1 MAENNKD
8 ITYFAET
15 DYRNKRTPFGI
26 RTPDRSKHVYVIGK
40 TGMGK
45 STMLENLA
53 VQDIQN
59 GNGMTF
65 IDPHGGTAEKLLDY
79 VPKERIKDV
88 IYFAP
93 HDIDYPVSFN
103 VMEDVGKDQRH
114 LVANGLMA
122 SFKKIWPDVWSA
134 RMEYISM
141 NIILALLEYPDSTLL
156 GINRMLSD
164 KDYRKKVVDNVTDPS
179 VKGFWV
185 NEFAKYSDKIMV
197 EAGASIQNKFGQFS
211 SNPLIRNIIGQP
223 TSSFNLREVMDDK
236 KIFIANLSKGRMG
249 EINTNLIGGM
259 LITKIYLA
267 AMSRANM
274 NEEDLKKLPNF
285 YVYVDEFQSFVND
298 SFADILSEARKYKLN
313 LTIAHQYIEQMP
325 ETVRDAVFG
334 NVGTTIAFRVG
345 PFDAEVLEKVFA
357 PKFTAEDIVNLG
369 FAQIYLSLMIDG
381 VGSQP
386 FSAKTLPPVK
396 MPEIKFRKEIIENS
410 RTVFAKPRDVVE
422 AEIAKWHEAVVVESK
437 SSGEKFDKAGAAQAL
452 DSIKKDFGV
461 KDFPPKKTYDTK
473 PVFAPSYASAPARP
487 PVTTSTVAPVRP
499 PISAPATTVPVRP
512 PTPAVARP
520 VYPPPVS
527 RMTPQPSPVP
537 RTVPPP
543 VAPKPAVP
551 ATQPQPAVK
560 LPEKVSLSSLKRPQ
574 HDDKN
579 ATGENMGELKNIL
592 AKAMGA
598 RNKDFNL
605 GKIEAKKDTSAPE
618 ATQKVIEEPVV
629 AKHEP
634 AKEPTMAH
642 SPEIKKEEIKSVP
655 AGSTVKEIPEDVLK
669 KVLEEK

>member
-26 RTPDRSKHVYVIGK
+26 KTSDRTRHVYVIGK

-45 STMLENLA
+45 STLLENLA

-65 IDPHGGTAEKLLDY
+65 IDPHGKSAELLLDY

-141 NIILALLEYPDSTLL
+141 NIILALLEYPGSTLL

-179 VKGFWV
+179 VKSFWV

-223 TSSFNLREVMDDK
+223 KSSFNLREVMDNK

-267 AMSRANM
+267 AMSRANVSDI
-274 NEEDLKKLPNF
+274 DLKKLPNF

-325 ETVRDAVFG
+325 ETVRNAVFG

-345 PFDAEVLEKVFA
+345 PFDAEVLEKIFA

-369 FAQIYLSLMIDG
+369 FAQIYLTLMIDG

-386 FSAKTLPPVK
+386 FSAKTLPPISIPEVK
-396 MPEIKFRKEIIENS
+396 FTKDIIENS
-410 RTVFAKPRDVVE
+410 RAVFAKPRDVVE
-422 AEIAKWHEAVVVESK
+422 EEIKRWHEAIPVEGK
-437 SSGEKFDKAGAAQAL
+437 PAGEKFDKVGAAQAL
-452 DSIKKDFGV
+452 ESIKKEHGV
-461 KDFPPKKTYDTK
+461 KDFPPKRTYQEKGPSAMPPSQFKT
-473 PVFAPSYASAPARP
+473 PGVVSIQSSAPRSQ
-487 PVTTSTVAPVRP
+487 TPVRP
-499 PISAPATTVPVRP
+499 
-512 PTPAVARP
+512 
-520 VYPPPVS
+520 
-527 RMTPQPSPVP
+527 
-537 RTVPPP
+537 
-543 VAPKPAVP
+543 
-551 ATQPQPAVK
+551 TQPTMPIKTVSTPLPQSTSK
-560 LPEKVSLSSLKRPQ
+560 LPEKVSLSSLKRQ
-574 HDDKN
+574 VVEDKK
-579 ATGENMGELKNIL
+579 ATGANMDDLKNIL
-592 AKAMGA
+592 AKAVVSGG
-598 RNKDFNL
+598 KKFNL
-605 GKIEAKKDTSAPE
+605 GKVEIKKDDSIPE
-618 ATQKVIEEPVV
+618 KTEKVIEENGPVV
-629 AKHEP
+629 EP
-634 AKEPTMAH
+634 KI
-642 SPEIKKEEIKSVP
+642 SGNSKIEETKII
-655 AGSTVKEIPEDVLK
+655 KEIPKDVLK